1 MDRIGRVVLLKM
13 KKYIISFII
22 IFSLNWYAYSKGERE
37 IPSNAQMATFI
48 TKEFNGVNSNGK
60 IYGAF
65 PEKDCLVFIKQ
76 EIQGDFSYET
86 INKVNIVTNEKIL
99 LINPLSIY
107 SFDSNKLSQ
116 IAIRQIWFINEN
128 ELYFSLYCNYKESQK
143 KSEIINSV
151 FYFDSGQVIKLNE
164 NERFSE
170 NRFRNDAN
178 RHMYTEVDDSDGL
191 IKVYFGDT
199 RELEIIKKPQIEI
212 DDFLIFSGFSDSE
225 LILVTE
231 EESTELFITWN
242 YREDI
247 EIKRFN
253 IPDSGYDLPCF
264 SPNGKHIAM
273 FSFKF
278 GILLYDIETEATVYI
293 IDTYKTSPKYYPLYT
308 SVFWSWD
315 SEVLFIESGSWLYS
329 IKMDEI
335 NW

>member
-1 MDRIGRVVLLKM
+1 MKRVFLSAL
-13 KKYIISFII
+13 I
-22 IFSLNWYAYSKGERE
+22 IFCVLFSAFSSGERE
-37 IPSNAQMATFI
+37 IPPDAQMATFI

-65 PEKDCLVFIKQ
+65 PEKDCLVFIKR

-86 INKVNIVTNEKIL
+86 INKVNIVTNEKTL

-151 FYFDSGQVIKLNE
+151 FYLDSGQVIKLNE

-178 RHMYTEVDDSDGL
+178 RHMYTEVEDSEGL

-199 RELEIIKKPQIEI
+199 RELETIKKPQIEM
-212 DDFLIFSGFSDSE
+212 DDFMVFSGFSDSE

-308 SVFWSWD
+308 SAFWSWD

-329 IKMDEI
+329 IKMDET